1 METKHLTCI
10 NCPMGC
16 ELTVTYSTLDIDSIT
31 VTGNTCPRGK
41 QYGIDEMIHPT
52 RTVTGTIKVSN
63 RTNLVVPVK
72 TKSPIPKDKIFE
84 IVDIFKQISVEAPVH
99 IGDVAL
105 HNIANT
111 NVDLVITKNIE

>member
-1 METKHLTCI
+1 METKLTCI
-10 NCPMGC
+10 NCPLGC
-16 ELTVTYSTLDIDSIT
+16 DLTVTYETLDPESIT

-41 QYGIDEMIHPT
+41 QYGIDEVTHPT

-63 RTNLVVPVK
+63 RENLVVPVK

-99 IGDVAL
+99 IGDIAL
-105 HNIANT
+105 TNIANT